1 MKFFAYRRRI
11 SLYRIFTINLTFY
24 MVIVLFWV
32 VLLECPAAWA
42 ALEKSSKKEC
52 AMCHV
57 MWLNVFRTEQETL
70 IDWEPGN
77 VLMKDTQGIV
87 SAEEICYSCHDGYVL
102 DSRHIAWKGNNHTT
116 FKKLPENAKI
126 PEPFTLSNT
135 DEIYCGTCHT
145 PHSEEAAAPEGDP
158 DASVAGPNSFLRVS
172 NTDSAMC
179 EACHVNAADY
189 KRTNGHPV
197 HTDKLRIPDTLFETG
212 SIPAEKKDSV
222 ICQTCH
228 AVHGAKGRNLTV
240 MDNRGSALC
249 MVCHEQRSVTGTLHD
264 LRLTMPEE
272 INIKGERMSESGPCG
287 ACHVPHN
294 AAGYKLW
301 ARKMPPGNPASGIC
315 LSCHKENTAAD
326 PGKENKAEI
335 KGIGQYSHPNDVDI
349 VSKSVLELAPTAI
362 TDKLPLYAKNGA
374 RQTEGTAKTVQC
386 FTCHN
391 MHQWDPV
398 SPENKGGKD
407 AIGDASTSFLR
418 ISAGLASMLC
428 LECHRDKRQLL
439 SYDHNLAVTAPE
451 AENIQGRTA
460 AVSGPCGACH
470 IAHNAADKKLW
481 ARDPAPDSND
491 PADVSALQYCIGCHG
506 ENKMAKEK
514 PVGEND
520 HPVNVVSR
528 GPQIPPADRVAS
540 MLPLYNEKGSTEN
553 GDRILCRTC
562 HNPHIWT
569 VGDEVISASGERKNI
584 EGDARNSFLRKVA
597 SPAPDL
603 CVVCHEDTALLT
615 GTDHDLF
622 VTAPS
627 AKNQQN
633 RNVTESGQCGVCH
646 AVHNSPEK
654 RLLWVGP
661 YGPVAEDQHSMNG
674 LCTGCHSK
682 EGIAGDKIP
691 PVAMH
696 PPGQLI
702 SNIMWAD
709 TPFFGY
715 IKLFDAD
722 WQEVNSGDLSCSSCH
737 SFNQWNHRLAEQGPG
752 ENIEGNADTSFL
764 RTSSDQAVCIDCHG
778 QRAIWR
784 YTYYHSLEKREML
797 KGLRPR

>member
-1 MKFFAYRRRI
+1 MKLFLYRLRI
-11 SLYRIFTINLTFY
+11 SISRISTISLTFY
-24 MVIVLFWV
+24 MVMVLCRV

-57 MWLNVFRTEQETL
+57 MWLDEFRTEQETL
-70 IDWEPGN
+70 IEWQPGN

-102 DSRHIAWKGNNHTT
+102 DSRHVVWKGNNHTT
-116 FKKLPENAKI
+116 FKKLPENTKI
-126 PEPFTLSNT
+126 PKPFTLSNK
-135 DEIYCGTCHT
+135 DQIYCGTCHT
-145 PHSEEAAAPEGDP
+145 PHSEQSAAAEG
-158 DASVAGPNSFLRVS
+158 ASGEAIAGPNSFLRIP

-179 EACHVNAADY
+179 EACHVDAADY
-189 KRTNGHPV
+189 KRTGGHPL
-197 HTDKLRIPDTLFETG
+197 HTDKLKVPDMLFETG
-212 SIPAEKKDSV
+212 SVPAEKKDTV

-228 AVHGAKGRNLTV
+228 AVHGAKGRNLSV

-249 MVCHEQRSVTGTLHD
+249 MVCHEQRSVTGTPHD
-264 LRLTMPEE
+264 LRLTMPDE
-272 INIKGERMSESGPCG
+272 INIKGQRLSESGPCG

-301 ARKMPPGNPASGIC
+301 ARKMPAGNPASRIC
-315 LSCHKENTAAD
+315 LSCHGENPTAD
-326 PGKENKAEI
+326 LSNGKKNGI

-349 VSKSVLELAPTAI
+349 ASAAALELAPTAI
-362 TDKLPLYAKNGA
+362 TDKLPLYAHNGK
-374 RQTEGTAKTVQC
+374 RQTAGTAKTVQC

-391 MHQWDPV
+391 VHQWDPV
-398 SPENKGGKD
+398 SPGNKGGKD
-407 AIGDASTSFLR
+407 ASGDASNSFLR
-418 ISAGLASMLC
+418 ISASLASMLC

-439 SYDHNLAVTAPE
+439 SYDHNLVITSPE
-451 AENIQGRTA
+451 SENIQGRTA
-460 AVSGPCGACH
+460 EISGPCGACH

-481 ARDPAPDSND
+481 ARNPAPGSDD
-491 PADVSALQYCIGCHG
+491 PALQYCTECHA
-506 ENKMAKEK
+506 ENKTAKEK
-514 PVGEND
+514 RVGKND
-520 HPVNVVSR
+520 HPVNVECR
-528 GPQIPPADRVAS
+528 GPQIPSADRVVS
-540 MLPLYNEKGSTEN
+540 TLPLYNEKGGTEN

-569 VGDEVISASGERKNI
+569 VGDELISASGGEGKNI

-661 YGPVAEDQHSMNG
+661 YGPVAENQHSMNG

-682 EGIAGDKIP
+682 EGIAENKIP
-691 PVAMH
+691 PVTMH

-702 SNIMWAD
+702 NNIMRAD
-709 TPFFGY
+709 NQPTGY

-722 WQEVNSGDLSCSSCH
+722 WQEVNAGDLSCSSCH
-737 SFNQWNHRLAEQGPG
+737 SFYRWNHRLTEQGPG
-752 ENIEGNADTSFL
+752 KNIEGNVYTSFL
-764 RTSSDQAVCIDCHG
+764 RTSSDKTVCIDCHG
-778 QRAIWR
+778 ERAIWR
-784 YTYYHSLEKREML
+784 YTYFHSLEKREML